1 MTDIRLIG
9 KSPAPGRQLY
19 VARLSKLDD
28 WPARFDEPVRPFV
41 VFTALDA
48 KRLTDVELRE
58 FARML
63 LDQGCVY
70 TCTWGKDAGRVEN
83 AFDLVA
89 TDAGLAG
96 RPYVEDV
103 VMTTSH
109 EDESLD
115 DALWFAV
122 FAAYPPDVEA
132 QAVLVISEDKWAGE
146 IESRLAD
153 SERWSARV
161 VEAEGEGGA

>member
-9 KSPAPGRQLY
+9 ESLGRQLY
-19 VARLSKLDD
+19 VARLSNLDD
-28 WPARFDEPVRPFV
+28 WPTQFDEPVRPFV

-48 KRLTDVELRE
+48 KGLTDVELRE

-70 TCTWGKDAGRVEN
+70 TCSWGTDAKRVET
-83 AFDLVA
+83 AVDLVA
-89 TDAGLAG
+89 MEAALAG
-96 RPYVEDV
+96 QPYVEDV

-115 DALWFAV
+115 EALWFAV
-122 FAAYPPDVEA
+122 FVAYPSDFEA

-161 VEAEGEGGA
+161 EAEGEGSA